1 MGMLPTIRMPV
12 TLLMVL
18 EHEDR
23 LALSDACVK
32 KVQENY
38 TEEVV
43 AKQYTTLYEK
53 LLKGE

>member
-1 MGMLPTIRMPV
+1 
-12 TLLMVL
+12 
-18 EHEDR
+18 
-23 LALSDACVK
+23 VK

-43 AKQYTTLYEK
+43 AKQYTALYEK